1 LLKRL
6 SIVVMKNWEIIKP
19 KVGLSDYLKSEIRLT
34 VKCHELQA
42 QFQAR
47 SIDFLWEHNIAK
59 L

>member
-1 LLKRL
+1 LLKSV
-6 SIVVMKNWEIIKP
+6 SIVVEKKLEIITP

-34 VKCHELQA
+34 VEWHELQA